1 MSGLAFSEVR
11 YLLATHKQQQES
23 LIWGMH
29 LGTLRAYRY
38 TWRGHAIEGEERWML
53 YGDRA

>member
-23 LIWGMH
+23 LIWRMH

-38 TWRGHAIEGEERWML
+38 TWRRHATEGEERWML